1 MATLAEALQ
10 GLNYTGADTGYG
22 IAAQTLGQM
31 TPQLINPY
39 GSTGQAIGIGLGSVL
54 LQSLLGYQARQQSA
68 RDTLELNTLANQMNR
83 LTTPEA
89 RTEFIGGVSDPRNQ
103 ARLSTLA
110 TALTA
115 QEMETKRKLNEAV
128 GLETGKM
135 KALQEFYA
143 SPEGA
148 KVREFEL
155 QKIREEGAARRTP
168 LEDWI
173 AREEARKEREI
184 AVEKEKQTGR
194 VDLVS
199 LRGKVKSGLQE
210 DEQAWKTEFQ
220 RIQNDFV
227 AAQNK
232 FKLEYGAE
240 MAIKKEADIAAQVK
254 ARIDAGED
262 PELARAQ
269 VLQASKAEIE
279 KAAEDK
285 RQANRLALEEVKQQ
299 NKIFAKQL
307 DLDNPEIPAAVKTE
321 TSEAFAIANLARVLA
336 KRVQEKISNYP
347 ELKLA
352 QTFSTA
358 GEGLREELKDLQD
371 LVLRVRTGAAAPLLE
386 QQNLG
391 EMLVGTPESG
401 PETVAMLLNKFA
413 DRTYGVSADRLAA
426 AGTKTSTLIQL
437 ARNAIGTEN
446 IMELNAPSAIGAQ
459 TGSSIESDIASLK
472 AALAKPNV
480 TPETKAAIAAKIKEL
495 LGQ

>member
-22 IAAQTLGQM
+22 IAAQTLGQVA
-31 TPQLINPY
+31 PSLINPY

-54 LQSLLGYQARQQSA
+54 LQSLLGYQARQQAS

-83 LTTPEA
+83 FTTPEA
-89 RTEFIGGVSDPRNQ
+89 RTEFIGTVSDPMNQ
-103 ARLSTLA
+103 SRLSTLA
-110 TALTA
+110 TALTT
-115 QEMETKRKLNEAV
+115 QEMETKRKLDEAV

-168 LEDWI
+168 LDDYL
-173 AREEARKEREI
+173 AREEAKKDREL
-184 AVEKEKQTGR
+184 AVEREKQTGR
-194 VDLVS
+194 LDLTN
-199 LRGKVKSGLQE
+199 LRNKSKSGLQE
-210 DEQAWKTEFQ
+210 DQQAWKTEQQ

-279 KAAEDK
+279 KQAEDK
-285 RQANRLALEEVKQQ
+285 RQTNRLALEEIKQQ

-307 DLDNPEIPAAVKTE
+307 ELENPEVPAATRNE
-321 TSEAFAIANLARVLA
+321 TSEAFAVANLARKIA
-336 KRVQEKISNYP
+336 TRVNEKISNYP
-347 ELKLA
+347 EYKLA
-352 QTFSTA
+352 KTFSTA
-358 GEGLREELKDLQD
+358 GDGLREEFKDLED
-371 LVLRVRTGAAAPLLE
+371 LVQRVRTGAAAPILE
-386 QQNLG
+386 QENLR
-391 EMLVGTPESG
+391 EIISGTPEVG
-401 PETVAMLLNKFA
+401 PETAIMLLNKFA
-413 DRTYGVSADRLAA
+413 DRTYSISADRLAA
-426 AGTKTSTLIQL
+426 ASTKPSDLIRMAREAVGTS
-437 ARNAIGTEN
+437 N
-446 IMELNAPSAIGAQ
+446 ILSLNAPTSMVGQ
-459 TGSSIESDIASLK
+459 KDK
-472 AALAKPNV
+472 
-480 TPETKAAIAAKIKEL
+480 ETEEL
-495 LGQ
+495 EARAVRLEQMLQQLSKK

>member
-22 IAAQTLGQM
+22 IAATTLGQM

-39 GSTGQAIGIGLGSVL
+39 GSTGQAIGISLGSVL
-54 LQSLLGYQARQQSA
+54 LQSLLGYQARQQAAS
-68 RDTLELNTLANQMNR
+68 DTLELNTLANQLM
-83 LTTPEA
+83 TQATPEA

-103 ARLSTLA
+103 ARLSTLS
-110 TALTA
+110 TALTT
-115 QEMETKRKLNEAV
+115 QEMETKRKLAEAV

-155 QKIREEGAARRTP
+155 RKIREEGEARRTP
-168 LEDWI
+168 LEDWL
-173 AREEARKEREI
+173 AREEARKAREL

-194 VDLVS
+194 IDLTN
-199 LRGKVKSGLQE
+199 LRNKAESGLQE
-210 DEQAWKTEFQ
+210 DQQAWKTEFQ

-279 KAAEDK
+279 KQAEDK
-285 RQANRLALEEVKQQ
+285 RQTNRLALEEIKQQ

-307 DLDNPEIPAAVKTE
+307 ELENPEVPAATRNE
-321 TSEAFAIANLARVLA
+321 TSEAFAIANLARKLA
-336 KRVQEKISNYP
+336 TRVNEKISNYP
-347 ELKLA
+347 ELKFA

-358 GEGLREELKDLQD
+358 GDGLREELKDLQD

-386 QQNLG
+386 QERLG
-391 EMLVGTPESG
+391 EMIVGTPEAG

-413 DRTYGVSADRLAA
+413 DRTFGVSADRLAA
-426 AGTKTSTLIQL
+426 ASTKPSDLIRM
-437 ARNAIGTEN
+437 AREAIGTGN
-446 IMELNAPSAIGAQ
+446 ILSLNAPTSMVGQKDKETEELEAR
-459 TGSSIESDIASLK
+459 
-472 AALAKPNV
+472 AARLEQMLQQLSK
-480 TPETKAAIAAKIKEL
+480 K
-495 LGQ
+495 